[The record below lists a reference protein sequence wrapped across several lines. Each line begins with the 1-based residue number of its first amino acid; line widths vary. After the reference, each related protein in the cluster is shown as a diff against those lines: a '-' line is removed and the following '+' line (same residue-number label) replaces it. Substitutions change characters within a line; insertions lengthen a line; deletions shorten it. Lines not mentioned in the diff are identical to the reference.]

1 MYQEL
6 LDELIRRHVV
16 RTRNAPAG
24 DYAEWLV
31 ERATRGERSNN
42 RSQSSWDV
50 LTPRGS
56 RLQVKARV
64 VTDEKDRGQRALSA
78 FRGWAFDALVVVL
91 FDRDYRVWKARYLPI
106 AILRTHRIYVAR
118 YVSGKVV
125 YADDGL
131 LKLGTSWKT
140 RLARHQP

>member
-1 MYQEL
+1 VSRRSISGYPLCLSSPQVPAS
-6 LDELIRRHVV
+6 IRKRG
-16 RTRNAPAG
+16 TGSQAQAP
-24 DYAEWLV
+24 
-31 ERATRGERSNN
+31 SNTP
-42 RSQSSWDV
+42 SYV
-50 LTPRGS
+50 PRGS